1 MLKIIYTETGLHL
14 ELLAVDRDDWIA
26 QRLQLATSIGERLT
40 VSRARA
46 TVLLPDPICQVAA
59 DLHKAG
65 TSTVTVH
72 CCDRDYVEIGLVGD
86 WLGAH
91 VYSDE
96 GIFIAT
102 LPHRVE
108 SCLLQLWQAAREQL
122 VAYEL

>member
-26 QRLQLATSIGERLT
+26 RRLQLATSIGERLT

-46 TVLLPDPICQVAA
+46 TFPLPDPIAQVTAE
-59 DLHKAG
+59 LHKAG

-72 CCDRDYVEIGLVGD
+72 YCDRDYVEVGLIGD
-86 WLGAH
+86 WIGAH

-96 GIFIAT
+96 GIFITT

-108 SCLLQLWQAAREQL
+108 SCLLQLWQAAQEQL
-122 VAYEL
+122 VAHEA